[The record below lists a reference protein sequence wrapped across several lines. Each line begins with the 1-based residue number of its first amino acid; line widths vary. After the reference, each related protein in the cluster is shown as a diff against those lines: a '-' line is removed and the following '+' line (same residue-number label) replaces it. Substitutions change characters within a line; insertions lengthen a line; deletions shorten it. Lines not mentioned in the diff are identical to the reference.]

1 MPQSRIYNP
10 FVGAGGGG
18 GTDPN
23 AEEIRT
29 VSFAYNNASPK
40 LVFPIPAGARIVFAQ
55 IQITTAFNDAA
66 ATLKL
71 GDAGDD
77 DRLMT
82 VDQNMPDQ
90 VGEYESHTGY
100 QYASVT
106 NVNLTISPGASTQ
119 GAGVV
124 VIAYNLNS

>member
-29 VSFAYNNASPK
+29 MSFGYNDASPK
-40 LVFPIPAGARIVFAQ
+40 LVFPIPAGARIVFCQ
-55 IQITTAFNDAA
+55 IQITTPFDDAA
-66 ATLKL
+66 ATLTL
-71 GDAGDD
+71 GDSGDAS
-77 DRLMT
+77 RLMSA
-82 VDQNMPDQ
+82 DQNMPDQ
-90 VGEYESHTGY
+90 LGEYESHVGY
-100 QYASVT
+100 QYGSIT
-106 NVNLTISPGASTQ
+106 NVNLTINKLSSTQ